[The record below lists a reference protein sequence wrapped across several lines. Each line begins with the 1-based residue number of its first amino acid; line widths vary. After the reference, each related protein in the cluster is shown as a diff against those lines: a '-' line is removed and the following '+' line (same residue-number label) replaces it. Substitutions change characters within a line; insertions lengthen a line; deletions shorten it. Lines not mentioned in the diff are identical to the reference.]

1 MKKKICMLIGANSE
15 IGSSILNMMSPDY
28 QLVLVWHNN
37 RDRIDQYKESLFQA
51 DIVQKDMTDEKA
63 VDSLFKYVF
72 EKYGRIDCV
81 INFIGKNIRQLDETI
96 NSEDWDDVLNN
107 NLKPI
112 LYVGRYYNKYNK
124 DGERGCIINFSS
136 TAGIRS
142 IPKSPHYIVAKA
154 GVIALSEY
162 YAKVLAPR
170 IRVNTIAPGF
180 VNTSSHSTQAYD
192 SIKESTPMKRMATME
207 EIYETINYLLECGFI
222 TGQTLV
228 LDGGL
233 IL

>member
-1 MKKKICMLIGANSE
+1 MKKKVCMLIGANSE
-15 IGSSILNMMSPDY
+15 IGSYVANMMSPNY
-28 QLVLVWHNN
+28 QLILVWHNN
-37 RDRIDQYKESLFQA
+37 RDRIDQNKESLIQA
-51 DIVQKDMTDEKA
+51 DIIQKDMTDEKA
-63 VDSLFKYVF
+63 VQSLIQYVY
-72 EKYGRIDCV
+72 EKYNRIDCI
-81 INFIGKNIRQLDETI
+81 INFIGKNKRQLDETI
-96 NSEDWDDVLNN
+96 SAEDWDDVLNN

-112 LYVGRYYNKYNK
+112 LYVGRYYNKYIK
-124 DGERGCIINFSS
+124 DGEQGCIINFSS

-180 VNTSSHSTQAYD
+180 VNTSSHSTEAYD
-192 SIKESTPMKRMATME
+192 SIRESTPMKRMATME
-207 EIYETINYLLECGFI
+207 EVYETINYLLECGFI

>member
-1 MKKKICMLIGANSE
+1 MKKKVCMLIGANSE
-15 IGSSILNMMSPDY
+15 IGSSIANMMSLNY
-28 QLVLVWHNN
+28 QLILVWHNN
-37 RDRIDQYKESLFQA
+37 RDRIDQNIESLIQA
-51 DIVQKDMTDEKA
+51 DIIQKDMTDEKA
-63 VDSLFKYVF
+63 VESLFQYVS
-72 EKYGRIDCV
+72 EKYNRIDCI
-81 INFIGKNIRQLDETI
+81 INFIGKNKRQLDEAI
-96 NSEDWDDVLNN
+96 SSEDWDDVLNN

-112 LYVGRYYNKYNK
+112 LYMGRYYNRYVK
-124 DGERGCIINFSS
+124 DGEHGCIINFSS
-136 TAGIRS
+136 TAGIRG

-162 YAKVLAPR
+162 YAKILAPR

-180 VNTSSHSTQAYD
+180 VNTDSHSTNAYD
-192 SIKESTPMKRMATME
+192 SVRESTPMKRMATME
-207 EIYETINYLLECGFI
+207 EVYETIKYILGCGFI